1 MTDATMAIGPAGN
14 LEGRTALEF
23 SPLTD
28 ILPKH
33 SDGNTNDT
41 VAAPATNVAIVGA
54 GRGGTALLELLHQ
67 IPSIH
72 IVAIADRDPLAPGLQ
87 RARARPLFNVKDAS
101 VCSLRQFPD
110 GEREPQVRNTAA
122 REPFIA
128 ARNAS
133 SELACS
139 FFRDGA

>member
-1 MTDATMAIGPAGN
+1 MTDAAMAIGPAGN

-41 VAAPATNVAIVGA
+41 VAAPANVAIVGA

-67 IPSIH
+67 IPPSTSLGLPI
-72 IVAIADRDPLAPGLQ
+72 AIR
-87 RARARPLFNVKDAS
+87 S
-101 VCSLRQFPD
+101 
-110 GEREPQVRNTAA
+110 PQGFSALVLVRY
-122 REPFIA
+122 
-128 ARNAS
+128 S
-133 SELACS
+133 M
-139 FFRDGA
+139 

>member
-1 MTDATMAIGPAGN
+1 MAIGPAGN

-41 VAAPATNVAIVGA
+41 VAAPANVAIVGA

-67 IPSIH
+67 IPPIH
-72 IVAIADRDPLAPGLQ
+72 IVGIADRDPLAPGLQ
-87 RARARPLFNVKDAS
+87 RARARSLFNVKRPQPSSFILLCRAIGKGHANIFS
-101 VCSLRQFPD
+101 V
-110 GEREPQVRNTAA
+110 G
-122 REPFIA
+122 
-128 ARNAS
+128 
-133 SELACS
+133 
-139 FFRDGA
+139 